1 MTKLNAYICIYYDN
15 GLEGVPNNSQ
25 NMEIVCCIFDEL
37 SAVSCL
43 ETIKQGFDVKII
55 VCYSKDSELLR
66 LVKIINQIIRRTVK
80 PKVNLDFHKIH
91 GNKKLIP
98 LLLTE
103 ISSKILLQIASRN
116 GIKRISL
123 STSPLIYPIDFSES
137 LTKQAF
143 NKNLIPYFPL
153 SGLDDNVFESA
164 REIGLEKYLS
174 SIKKLGNIKF
184 HNSKQP
190 TKLIEKIVNESIM
203 NKKTVAVNVGPNN
216 VHDILDEIR
225 LDE

>member
-1 MTKLNAYICIYYDN
+1 M
-15 GLEGVPNNSQ
+15 
-25 NMEIVCCIFDEL
+25 
-37 SAVSCL
+37 
-43 ETIKQGFDVKII
+43 
-55 VCYSKDSELLR
+55 
-66 LVKIINQIIRRTVK
+66 
-80 PKVNLDFHKIH
+80 
-91 GNKKLIP
+91 
-98 LLLTE
+98 
-103 ISSKILLQIASRN
+103 ASRN
-116 GIKRISL
+116 KIKRISL
-123 STSPLIYPIDFSES
+123 STSPLIHPINFSES

-174 SIKKLGNIKF
+174 SIKELGNIKF